1 MSNDKFQD
9 KYNEVFQSLKEEKMN
24 WDFDDFLKKAEGNQE
39 EVSADEAPII
49 PLQGTKPS
57 LPKWFWMAAS
67 VVILLSVGFLF
78 NDNQNREVADQAK
91 LVENEIQKQKNDF
104 INENHNPN
112 SQVAVHI
119 TDSVSGPK
127 QDSIF
132 VENSIAEKDVLDE
145 ILSKKSRIK
154 KESKPRYVDNS
165 GLKNKTF
172 KDSIGYKDSYVIVNG
187 KRIENVEEAINV
199 TRYSFQ
205 VMAANVNQALH
216 TQVMDNVDN

>member
-1 MSNDKFQD
+1 MSNDKFQN
-9 KYNEVFQSLKEEKMN
+9 KYNEIFQGLKEERMN
-24 WDFDDFLKKAEGNQE
+24 WDFEDFLQKAEGNDI
-39 EVSADEAPII
+39 SADEAPII
-49 PLQGTKPS
+49 PIQGKKPS

-67 VVILLSVGFLF
+67 AVILLSFGFLF
-78 NDNQNREVADQAK
+78 NYNQNGEVVDQAK

-154 KESKPRYVDNS
+154 KESKPRYVYNS
-165 GLKNKTF
+165 GLKNQTL
-172 KDSIGYKDSYVIVNG
+172 KDSTGYKDSYVIVNG
-187 KRIENVEEAINV
+187 KRIDNMEEAINI
-199 TRYSFQ
+199 TKYSFQ
-205 VMAANVNQALH
+205 VVANNVNQALAPK
-216 TQVMDNVDN
+216 VMDNVDY

>member
-9 KYNEVFQSLKEEKMN
+9 KYNEIFQGLKEEKMN
-24 WDFDDFLKKAEGNQE
+24 WDFEDFLQKAEE
-39 EVSADEAPII
+39 SDISADEAPII
-49 PLQGTKPS
+49 PIQSKKPS
-57 LPKWFWMAAS
+57 LPKWFWMVAS
-67 VVILLSVGFLF
+67 AVILLSVGFLF
-78 NDNQNREVADQAK
+78 NDNQNGEVADQAR

-187 KRIENVEEAINV
+187 KRIDNMEEAINV
-199 TRYSFQ
+199 TKYSFQ
-205 VMAANVNQALH
+205 VVANNVNQALAPK
-216 TQVMDNVDN
+216 VMDNVDY

>member
-1 MSNDKFQD
+1 MSKDKFQD

-24 WDFDDFLKKAEGNQE
+24 WNFEDFLQKAEGSDI
-39 EVSADEAPII
+39 SADETPII
-49 PLQGTKPS
+49 TIQNKKPS

-67 VVILLSVGFLF
+67 AVILLSVGFLF
-78 NDNQNREVADQAK
+78 NYNQNGEVADQAK

-132 VENSIAEKDVLDE
+132 VDNSIAEKDVLDE

-154 KESKPRYVDNS
+154 NESKPRFVYNS
-165 GLKNKTF
+165 QNNNLNQ
-172 KDSIGYKDSYVIVNG
+172 KDSTGYKGSYVIVNG
-187 KRIENVEEAINV
+187 KRIDNMEEAINV
-199 TRYSFQ
+199 TKYSFQ
-205 VMAANVNQALH
+205 VVANNVNQALAPK
-216 TQVMDNVDN
+216 VMDNVDY

>member
-9 KYNEVFQSLKEEKMN
+9 KYNEIFQGLKEEKMN
-24 WDFDDFLKKAEGNQE
+24 WDFEDFLQKAGENDI
-39 EVSADEAPII
+39 SSDETPVIPI
-49 PLQGTKPS
+49 QNKKPS

-67 VVILLSVGFLF
+67 AVILLSIGFLF
-78 NDNQNREVADQAK
+78 NYSQNGEVVDQAK

-119 TDSVSGPK
+119 TDSASGTK
-127 QDSIF
+127 KDSIF
-132 VENSIAEKDVLDE
+132 IENSIAEKDILDE

-154 KESKPRYVDNS
+154 KESKPRYVENS
-165 GLKNKTF
+165 GFKNKTF